1 MEPVLFDP
9 LSQVIGYTTI
19 SFKDQNQ
26 LLRNRICDG
35 VLAQRIVH
43 QVCADSPYRS
53 AEDLVLAQFPE
64 RQGQTRFLANS
75 SALQLGQALR
85 HLSGVAPESA
95 EALVLDV
102 SRGALMDA
110 AALDDALEDLVRKP
124 CSRLSCLSL
133 VPSS

>member
-1 MEPVLFDP
+1 VEPVLSDP

-19 SFKDQNQ
+19 SFKIRTNCCE
-26 LLRNRICDG
+26 IKF
-35 VLAQRIVH
+35 AIVCLPSGLFIRFV
-43 QVCADSPYRS
+43 QTPPYRS
-53 AEDLVLAQFPE
+53 AENLALAQFPE

-75 SALQLGQALR
+75 SALQLGQAFR
-85 HLSGVAPESA
+85 HLSGAAPESA

-124 CSRLSCLSL
+124 HSHLS
-133 VPSS
+133 PF